1 MRTVSTEN
9 RQKFGVLVLHE
20 LFGLECVCAIRGS
33 LHAVVLEGKMSYSG
47 GSVIDTHF
55 GGGGTLCIVLKAY
68 CAYSAINNRNCFF
81 PFIFG
86 CRMMQSGYFHPTSAQ
101 KQ

>member
-9 RQKFGVLVLHE
+9 RQKFDVLVLHE

-33 LHAVVLEGKMSYSG
+33 LHAVVLEGKMSYSR

-55 GGGGTLCIVLKAY
+55 RGGLFTLSSKLIVRTQRQTI
-68 CAYSAINNRNCFF
+68 AIVFF
-81 PFIFG
+81 LLYLNVG
-86 CRMMQSGYFHPTSAQ
+86 
-101 KQ
+101 